1 MSRVSGS
8 RRRAELV
15 QVIERGTLQFQRNPS
30 AYRLRVA
37 GLAAVGTLLRAVVV
51 LVAVGA
57 FIALLALAAFS
68 DDPWQFLV
76 ERKLGLLLLPLAWL
90 LWRGVRTR
98 TRPPEGFLMQPSEF
112 AQITADLALVRRKTG
127 ARSIHRLYLTDEFEL
142 RVEQS
147 PRLGVFGWNRNALYI
162 GLPLILS
169 LTLDEARALLTHELA
184 HFSKSGDR
192 FGARIYRTRGSWNR
206 TIDAMEEAGGRTF
219 ALLRGLWQR
228 YGSYFGAYSFALAR
242 ANEFKADAIAA
253 RLTSPRATAMALVAT
268 HVQSGIL
275 DERYWQPLLE
285 RANADPEPAGDA
297 YSGLYRFVR
306 NYAAARSEVLTRVRR
321 AMRRADD
328 DEDTHPPL
336 RDRLD
341 AIGAPPELPGVLEV
355 SAAEY
360 WLAPQLERV
369 LAEFDARWR
378 TRHLRQW
385 KERHEQAHTATM
397 RLAELEAVS
406 EPIRSAAQWWEL
418 ASLSDRYRPDRDP
431 LVLYQ
436 AFLERYPDSF
446 DARLAVGRLLA
457 KKGDAR
463 AIPLLQSV
471 LDSFHHV
478 IPACEA
484 AYAFYKDAGDESSAR
499 LWDERAGVQLEQY
512 ERAYRQR
519 ARLSRGDEFFQAKVA
534 DDTLIEL
541 KRVLGGNAR
550 VRHAWICQK
559 FVSLLPEQPV
569 YVVVVETR
577 EWFSESDA
585 FLNAIRDELR
595 TPGALFVLGR
605 RGKQDE
611 LVTKVMRAC
620 TPII

>member
-1 MSRVSGS
+1 MSRAPGS

-15 QVIERGTLQFQRNPS
+15 QIIERGTQQFERNPS

-37 GLAAVGTLLRAVVV
+37 GLAAIGTLSRALIV
-51 LVAVGA
+51 LIAIGA
-57 FIALLALAAFS
+57 FIALLVLAALS
-68 DDPWQFLV
+68 DDPWNFLV
-76 ERKLGLLLLPLAWL
+76 ERMLGLLLLPLAWL
-90 LWRGVRTR
+90 LWRGVRTKA
-98 TRPPEGFLMQPSEF
+98 PPPAGYLMRQADF
-112 AQITADLALVRRKTG
+112 AQITADVALVRRKTG
-127 ARSIHRLYLTDEFEL
+127 ARPIHAIYLTDEFEL
-142 RVEQS
+142 RVDQA
-147 PRLGVFGWNRNALYI
+147 PRLGVFGWNRNTLYI

-169 LTLDEARALLTHELA
+169 LTLDEARALLAHELA
-184 HFSKSGDR
+184 HFSKEGDR
-192 FGARIYRTRGSWNR
+192 FAARIYRLRTSWSN
-206 TIDAMEEAGGRTF
+206 TIDALEQAGGRTF
-219 ALLRGLWQR
+219 ALLRRLWQR

-242 ANEFKADAIAA
+242 ANEFKADALAA
-253 RLTSPRATAMALVAT
+253 KLTSPRATAMALVAT
-268 HVQSGIL
+268 HVQSGLL
-275 DERYWQPLLE
+275 DERYWQPLLD
-285 RANADPEPAGDA
+285 RAHADPEPAGDA

-306 NYAAARSEVLTRVRR
+306 NYTAARSEVLTRVRR
-321 AMRRADD
+321 AMRRTGD

-360 WLAPQLERV
+360 WLTPQLERV
-369 LAEFDARWR
+369 LAEFDNRWR
-378 TRHLRQW
+378 TRHLSQW
-385 KERHEQAHTATM
+385 KDRHDQARSAKM
-397 RLAELEAVS
+397 RLAELEATT
-406 EPIRSAAQWWEL
+406 ENLRTAAQWWEL
-418 ASLSDRYRPDRDP
+418 ATLSDRYRPDTDP
-431 LVLYQ
+431 LALYQ
-436 AFLERYPDSF
+436 AFLERHPDSF

-457 KKGDAR
+457 KNGDAR

-519 ARLSRGDEFFQAKVA
+519 ARLSRGDEFFQAKVS
-534 DDTLIEL
+534 DESMIDL
-541 KRVLGGNAR
+541 KRVLGGNPR

-577 EWFSESDA
+577 EWLSESDA
-585 FLNAIRDELR
+585 LLNAIRDEIRL
-595 TPGALFVLGR
+595 PGALFVLGR

>member
-1 MSRVSGS
+1 MSRAPGS

-15 QVIERGTLQFQRNPS
+15 QVIERGTQQFERNPN

-37 GLAAVGTLLRAVVV
+37 GLAAVGGVLRALVVI
-51 LVAVGA
+51 VAVGA
-57 FIALLALAAFS
+57 FIALLVLAALS
-68 DDPWQFLV
+68 DAPWQFLV

-90 LWRGVRTR
+90 LWRGLRTKPS
-98 TRPPEGFLMQPSEF
+98 TPEGYDMRSGEF
-112 AQITADLALVRRKTG
+112 AQIAADVALVRRKTG
-127 ARSIHRLYLTDEFEL
+127 ARTIHAIVLTDEFEL
-142 RVEQS
+142 RVDQS
-147 PRLGVFGWNRNALYI
+147 PRLGMFGWNRNTLYV
-162 GLPLILS
+162 GLPLILA
-169 LTLDEARALLTHELA
+169 LTLDEARALLAHEMA
-184 HFSKSGDR
+184 HFSRSGDR
-192 FGARIYRTRGSWNR
+192 FAARIYRMRSSWTRAV
-206 TIDAMEEAGGRTF
+206 DALEHAGGYTF

-228 YGSYFGAYSFALAR
+228 FGSYFGAYSFALAR
-242 ANEFKADAIAA
+242 ANEFKADALAA
-253 RLTSPRATAMALVAT
+253 KLTSPRATAMALVAT

-275 DERYWQPLLE
+275 DDRYWQPLLD
-285 RANADPEPAGDA
+285 RAHADPEPAGDA

-306 NYAAARSEVLTRVRR
+306 NYSAARSEVLTRVRR
-321 AMRRADD
+321 AMRRSDN

-360 WLAPQLERV
+360 WLAPHLERV
-369 LAEFDARWR
+369 LAEFDGRWR
-378 TRHLRQW
+378 TRHLTQW
-385 KERHEQAHTATM
+385 KARHDQARTAKM
-397 RLAELEAVS
+397 RLAELEATA
-406 EPIRSAAQWWEL
+406 ETIRTSAQWWEL
-418 ASLSDRYRPDRDP
+418 STLSDRYQPERDP
-431 LVLYQ
+431 LTLYQ
-436 AFLERYPDSF
+436 AFLDRHPDSF

-457 KKGDAR
+457 KQGDAR

-519 ARLSRGDEFFQAKVA
+519 ARLSRGDEFFQAKVS
-534 DDTLIEL
+534 DEGLVDL
-541 KRVLGGNAR
+541 KRVLGGNPR

-559 FVSLLPEQPV
+559 YVSLLPEQPV
-569 YVVVVETR
+569 YVVVIETR

-585 FLNAIRDELR
+585 MLNSIRDEIRL
-595 TPGALFVLGR
+595 PGALFALGR

-620 TPII
+620 TQVI